1 MSLSKMKKI
10 TRRSWDMNPI
20 TDTVINRV
28 NILIKY
34 QQEILVFINNRS
46 RLIRYGDVELIG
58 VDGDGD

>member
-10 TRRSWDMNPI
+10 TRQSWDMIPI